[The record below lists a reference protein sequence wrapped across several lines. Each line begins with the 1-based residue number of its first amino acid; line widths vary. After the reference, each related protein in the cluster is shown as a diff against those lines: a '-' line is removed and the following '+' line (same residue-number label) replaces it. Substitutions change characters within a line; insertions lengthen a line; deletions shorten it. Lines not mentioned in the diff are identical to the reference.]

1 MEPLSFYQISLVI
14 IAKFFSQILKA
25 SSSACQPLQIKFT
38 ILFYLYLKRPTS
50 FHQFYNFIQK
60 TKICLACD
68 TIFYS
73 LQNQNYQSFCALNK
87 IEQFKFYILY
97 RVKGICPLLL
107 PLVSL
112 SAKGQ
117 LISKADQHPI
127 GSPKKQMDE
136 FVLFTFLLF
145 TSNKSNLSVRFLGE
159 STARQSPFWF
169 YLTFMHHD
177 DSKFQYVRQFHM
189 I

>member
-25 SSSACQPLQIKFT
+25 SSSGSACQPLQIKFT

-117 LISKADQHPI
+117 LISKADL
-127 GSPKKQMDE
+127 GAADSPKRRMNE
-136 FVLFTFLLF
+136 FGFFDM
-145 TSNKSNLSVRFLGE
+145 KSKKARKTNSFVHFFGE
-159 STARQSPFWF
+159 FMARQSVFDF
-169 YLTFMHHD
+169 
-177 DSKFQYVRQFHM
+177 